1 MAPQGCDPGALPG
14 EAVSGYAL
22 YGVLANDRSLVGPD
36 GSLIA
41 YRVEGRGP
49 AMVLTN
55 GITTSNFLWSYLHR
69 RWQGRH
75 TVINWDLKGH
85 GRSAPA
91 RSPAAVTIPAL
102 AEDLLRVLDAAGH
115 ERATL
120 VGFSMGCQICLEA
133 YRLAPGR
140 VDALVLLLGGA
151 GRVFDNALGPVGK
164 LLHGGIAR
172 MSTRSFTIGL
182 RGLQRVV
189 GSPIAYRLGRSL
201 RLLGREAARADVQ
214 RIIDHFVRDIDP
226 ETLAAMALAAQAHS
240 AEDLLPEIAVPTLL
254 VGGDRDVFAPGA
266 RVAAEMQRKIPRSE
280 LLRLPYGTHTSLVEH
295 HAEIGAAVDD
305 FLRRR
310 LAPGT

>member
-1 MAPQGCDPGALPG
+1 MKGAM
-14 EAVSGYAL
+14 
-22 YGVLANDRSLVGPD
+22 LANDRSLVGPD
-36 GSLIA
+36 GGLIA

-55 GITTSNFLWSYLHR
+55 GITTSNFFWSYLHR
-69 RWQGRH
+69 RWQRHH

-91 RSPAAVTIPAL
+91 RSPEAVTIPAL
-102 AEDLLRVLDAAGH
+102 AEDLLRVLDAAGGA
-115 ERATL
+115 RATL

-133 YRLAPGR
+133 YRLAPDR
-140 VDALVLLLGGA
+140 VDAMVLLLGGA
-151 GRVFDNALGPVGK
+151 GRVFDAALGPLGK
-164 LLHGGIAR
+164 LLHGGISR

-201 RLLGREAARADVQ
+201 RLLGREAGRADVQ
-214 RIIDHFVRDIDP
+214 RIVEHFVRDLDP
-226 ETLAAMALAAQAHS
+226 ATLASMAMAAQEHS
-240 AEDLLPEIAVPTLL
+240 AEDLLPQITVPTLL

-266 RVAAEMQRKIPRSE
+266 RVAAQMQGKIPGSE

-305 FLRRR
+305 FLHRR
-310 LAPGT
+310 LSQKT

>member
-1 MAPQGCDPGALPG
+1 M
-14 EAVSGYAL
+14 
-22 YGVLANDRSLVGPD
+22 LANDRSLVGPD

-55 GITTSNFLWSYLHR
+55 GITTSNVFWSYLHR
-69 RWQGRH
+69 RWRARN

-91 RSPAAVTIPAL
+91 RSPEAASIEAL
-102 AEDLLRVLDAAGH
+102 AADLLRVLDAAGS

-120 VGFSMGCQICLEA
+120 VGFSMGCQVCLEA
-133 YRLAPGR
+133 YRLAPDR

-151 GRVFDNALGPVGK
+151 GRVFDAALGPLGK

-172 MSTRSFTIGL
+172 MSPRGFSIGL

-189 GSPIAYRLGRSL
+189 ASPIAYRLGRSL
-201 RLLGREAARADVQ
+201 RLLGREAERADIQ
-214 RIIDHFVRDIDP
+214 RIIDHFVRDLDP
-226 ETLAAMALAAQAHS
+226 ATLSAMALAAQAHS
-240 AEDLLPEIAVPTLL
+240 AEDLLPQITVPTLL

-266 RVAAEMQRKIPRSE
+266 RVSQEMQRKIPQSE

-310 LAPGT
+310 LSRKT